1 MRTEGE
7 EMDDMFEW
15 ADAQGMDILCQG
27 ITQGTP
33 DNPDGLEW
41 YSIWTFGHD
50 DERLMFMLRFGS
62 VDN

>member
-15 ADAQGMDILCQG
+15 ADAQTMDILCQG

-33 DNPDGLEW
+33 DNDELQDW
-41 YSIWTFGHD
+41 YSIWSFGTEE
-50 DERLMFMLRFGS
+50 ERLMFVLRFGS
-62 VDN
+62 VDI